1 MECVFDEDEEDDE
14 DDGDGEGL
22 ELAACATA
30 APPPIRTPESV
41 AATIAFRN
49 QGLMSVHL
57 LSWLLPAQV
66 NGQHLRDSLDPAQ
79 NAL

>member
-1 MECVFDEDEEDDE
+1 MFGQFMFDGFDGFDVFDEDDVE
-14 DDGDGEGL
+14 GEGL
-22 ELAACATA
+22 EVAACATA

-57 LSWLLPAQV
+57 LSGLLPAPV
-66 NGQHLRDSLDPAQ
+66 NGRRL
-79 NAL
+79 